1 MTSPADRVLSRP
13 EFVALIA
20 AIMSLNALAI
30 DVMLPALP
38 HMGEA
43 LGVAEEND
51 RQYVVS
57 VYMIGFGIGQL
68 LVGPLSDR
76 FGRRMPLLAGIGLY
90 VAAAIA
96 AVFSPGFGT
105 LLALRFLQ
113 GLGAASTRVIA
124 VAVVRDRFSGR
135 AMAEVMSLAFMVFMV
150 IPIVAPSIGEVLLLT
165 GPWESIFVFMGGLAL
180 VFGAWAMLRLPETL
194 EPERRRPLTAASV
207 FGGFR
212 LVVANRLALWYALA
226 GTFVFGALFGFIS
239 TAQQIYVGIYGLGV
253 WFPAAFAF
261 VAALMAVAAYLN
273 SRIVRRFGMRRI
285 SHFALLVFTALSGVL
300 LLVSLRGQPPL
311 WLFLGLLSAIMFM
324 FGWAASNM
332 NSLSL
337 QPLGA
342 VAGTASSVFGFIQTL
357 GGALLGGF
365 VGQQFDGTVVPIAWG
380 YFALGALAVAC
391 VLVAERGRLFGVSP
405 EEAAATRGASA

>member
-1 MTSPADRVLSRP
+1 MQKPLVGALSRP

-43 LGVAEEND
+43 LAVADENH
-51 RQYVVS
+51 RQFVVS
-57 VYMIGFGIGQL
+57 IYMLGFGVGQL
-68 LVGPLSDR
+68 LIGPLSDR
-76 FGRRMPLLAGIGLY
+76 FGRRLPLLLGIGLY
-90 VAAAIA
+90 ILAAVAAA
-96 AVFSPGFGT
+96 FSPTFGV
-105 LLALRFLQ
+105 LLALRFVQ

-124 VAVVRDRFSGR
+124 TAVVRDRFEGR

-150 IPIVAPSIGEVLLLT
+150 IPVVAPGMGEVLMAF
-165 GPWESIFVFMGGLAL
+165 GPWQSIFLFMGALAL
-180 VFGAWAMLRLPETL
+180 AFGAWAFLRLPETL
-194 EPERRRPLTAASV
+194 EPERRRPFTAAAI

-212 LVVANRLALWYALA
+212 IVVGNRMAFWYAMA
-226 GTFVFGALFGFIS
+226 GTCTFGALFGFIS
-239 TAQQIYVGIYGLGV
+239 TAQQIYVDIYGLGV

-261 VAALMAVAAYLN
+261 VAALMAVSSFLN
-273 SRIVRRFGMRRI
+273 SRIVRIWGMRRL
-285 SHFALLVFTALSGVL
+285 SHLAILAFTGLSGL
-300 LLVSLRGQPPL
+300 LLLASLLLEGHPPL
-311 WLFLGLLSAIMFM
+311 WLFLGLLSGVMFM

-357 GGALLGGF
+357 GGALLGGY
-365 VGQQFDGTVVPIAWG
+365 VGQQFDGTVVPTVAG
-380 YFALGALAVAC
+380 YFVLGAAAVAC
-391 VLVAERGRLFGVSP
+391 VLVAERGRLFG
-405 EEAAATRGASA
+405 EDDA